1 MKALPSTLILSLSAL
16 ASVQGAVIF
25 RELET
30 QPPGQRRPPLMLD
43 FDDDG
48 ETDFGIRFRIA
59 GGLERLEVLISD
71 NTAFVYQPDLNLFIG
86 VRGAALDEGFTVDS
100 LEGRPLFAY
109 QENDFPEGVVLGN
122 YIIATYNSFAQTG
135 EGDFNDR
142 RAYLGFRFNG
152 DDGPQYGYVELDGRS
167 SADFTVYSYAYQ
179 TEPNVPILTGQIP
192 EPSAPLLLVG
202 SSVFLIR
209 RRSRSAH

>member
-1 MKALPSTLILSLSAL
+1 MKALPSTLILSLFAL
-16 ASVQGAVIF
+16 ANVQGAVIF
-25 RELET
+25 GELET

-48 ETDFGIRFRIA
+48 EIDFGIRFRIA

-71 NTAFVYQPDLNLFIG
+71 NTAFVYQPDLNLFLG

-109 QENDFPEGVVLGN
+109 QENNFPDGVELGN
-122 YIIATYNSFAQTG
+122 YIIATYNSFAQSG

-152 DDGPQYGYVELDGRS
+152 AEGPQYGYVELDGRS

-179 TEPNVPILTGQIP
+179 TEANVSILTGQIP
-192 EPSAPLLLVG
+192 EPSVPLLIL
-202 SSVFLIR
+202 SSAVFLIR
-209 RRSRSAH
+209 RRSRASR

>member
-1 MKALPSTLILSLSAL
+1 MKALPSTLILSLFTSAS
-16 ASVQGAVIF
+16 AQGAVIF

-30 QPPGQRRPPLMLD
+30 QPPGQRRSPLMLD
-43 FDDDG
+43 FNDDG
-48 ETDFGIRFRIA
+48 ETDFGIRYRIA
-59 GGLERLEVLISD
+59 GGIERLEVLISD
-71 NTAFVYQPDLNLFIG
+71 NTAFVYQPDLNQFIG

-152 DDGPQYGYVELDGRS
+152 DEGPQYGYVELDGRS

-179 TEPNVPILTGQIP
+179 TEANVPIFTGQIP
-192 EPSAPLLLVG
+192 EPSLPVLILS

-209 RRSRSAH
+209 RRSRASH